1 MARTPETVELLFAE
15 VGDAGGESRFG
26 GWGHAG
32 FGGRHPRGDVDHKT
46 GSVSL
51 AQERGL
57 SWTSAFGGWCS
68 RRV

>member
-15 VGDAGGESRFG
+15 LGDVGGESRFG
-26 GWGHAG
+26 GWGHVG
-32 FGGRHPRGDVDHKT
+32 FGGRHPRDDVDQKNRF
-46 GSVSL
+46 VSL

-57 SWTSAFGGWCS
+57 SRTSAFGGWCS